1 MKSLRTLFKIEFKL
15 SVREFSSMLFGGVII
30 PVGLMLLLGG
40 VLYGDKMADDGSN
53 VTLIQQAFPA
63 VVTISICATGLMGIP
78 IVLSSYREKK
88 VLLRFKVTPTSP
100 PLLLLMAQFLNQ
112 MVTVAISVFG
122 VWFVA
127 FVIFGYRM
135 EGNILAFILTFAVVL
150 ISIYSI
156 GMMVASVSK
165 NVNTSNL
172 ICSLLYFPMF
182 FLSGATVPYEI
193 MPKGLQFVADI
204 MPLTHGIK
212 VLKAVSLGNP
222 VTDYSLTL
230 FSLISVAIICIII
243 SVKTFR
249 YDY

>member
-15 SVREFSSMLFGGVII
+15 SVREFSSMLFGVII
-30 PVGLMLLLGG
+30 PVGLMLLLG

-88 VLLRFKVTPTSP
+88 VLLRFKVTPTS